1 VFRNRLDYL
10 VYCVNGTAV
19 WGFMFE
25 RRTVQSSGA
34 IVEAARKVFLR
45 EGFAASIDAIIR
57 EGGIARQTLYN
68 HFKDKKAL
76 FKAVIE
82 AVAGE
87 TMLELRALHFTDD
100 VGLSE
105 ALRRFG
111 EAYMH
116 GMLLPENLAMTRLI
130 SSAVQE
136 YPEAGKIA
144 YQAGPER
151 SIAALASYL
160 EGQKKKRKIRCAST
174 ELIAESFFGAL
185 VGPARFRYLLGIN
198 VESSAAQRRSYVREI
213 VNLYVQ
219 GLEQRA

>member
-1 VFRNRLDYL
+1 VFKPRS
-10 VYCVNGTAV
+10 
-19 WGFMFE
+19 E
-25 RRTVQSSGA
+25 RSSEA
-34 IVEAARKVFLR
+34 IVEAAKTVFLR
-45 EGFAASIDAIIR
+45 EGYQASIDTIIR
-57 EGGIARQTLYN
+57 EVGIARQTLYN

-87 TMLELRALHFTDD
+87 TMRELRTLSFSAD
-100 VGLSE
+100 VELPE

-116 GMLLPENLAMTRLI
+116 GMLHPENLAMTRLI

-136 YPEAGKIA
+136 YPAAGKIA
-144 YQAGPER
+144 YQVGSER
-151 SIAALASYL
+151 SIAVLAAYL
-160 EGQKKKRKIRCAST
+160 SEQKETGNIHCSSP
-174 ELIAESFFGAL
+174 EVIAESFFGAL

-198 VESSAAQRRSYVREI
+198 VESSAMQRRNYVREI

-219 GLEQRA
+219 GLHYRAIPSPRMRFHPRDP